1 MFAKTI
7 IDSDAFLDMPLST
20 QSLYF
25 HLSMRADD
33 DGFINNPRRIQ
44 RMLGCGE
51 DDLKLLMAKRFILS
65 FESGVIV
72 IKHWKIHN
80 YIQKDRYKATM
91 YQEERSELVET
102 SKKSYALKSEHFPQ
116 IENVDKPTIKEV
128 GDAMDT
134 ECIQDVYGSDTQV
147 RLGKDRLGKDNKEI
161 KSEVPSSRKY
171 SDEHLRLAQ
180 LLQSNLQNDFSK
192 EMQKVNINK
201 WADIVRLMEE
211 RDKLSIEQ
219 IEYVLN
225 WLPSNSFW
233 FGNIRSASKLRE
245 QFEKL
250 VFEIK
255 QEKERTKKASQP
267 YQRQP
272 IRKEVLPDWADN
284 PNADDEEL
292 NPDQLSAIEQ
302 RRQQYLQRKAT
313 EKAAREKENA

>member
-1 MFAKTI
+1 MAERRMFAKTI

-33 DGFINNPRRIQ
+33 DGFINNPKRIQ
-44 RMLGCGE
+44 RMLGCGD

-80 YIQKDRYKATM
+80 YIRNDRYKTTV
-91 YQEERSELVET
+91 YQEEKKMLTEDEN
-102 SKKSYALKSEHFPQ
+102 KSYTVEIHKPKVP
-116 IENVDKPTIKEV
+116 ENVVISTPEPLGIPVVDQESYQ
-128 GDAMDT
+128 M
-134 ECIQDVYGSDTQV
+134 ETQV
-147 RLGKDRLGKDNKEI
+147 RLGKDRLGKDSKEN

-180 LLQSNLQNDFSK
+180 LLQNNLKEEFSK
-192 EMQKVNINK
+192 EMGKANINK
-201 WADIVRLMEE
+201 WADVIRLMEE
-211 RDKLSIEQ
+211 RDHVSIEQ

-225 WLPSNSFW
+225 WLPTNSFW

-272 IRKEVLPDWADN
+272 IRKEVLPDWADS
-284 PNADDEEL
+284 PNVEDDKQVDPAVEARL
-292 NPDQLSAIEQ
+292 KA
-302 RRQQYLQRKAT
+302 YLDKQER
-313 EKAAREKENA
+313 ERLAREAEK